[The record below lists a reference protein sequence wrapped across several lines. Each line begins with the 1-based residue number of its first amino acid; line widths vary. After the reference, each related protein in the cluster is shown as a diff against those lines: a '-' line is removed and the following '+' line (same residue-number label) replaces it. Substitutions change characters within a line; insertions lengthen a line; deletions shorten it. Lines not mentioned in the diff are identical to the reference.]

1 MHVFH
6 PYWCETCRVIQQQ
19 FWMKKC
25 DIHYVKHIWPLLHIF
40 RGSGLP
46 TTVIYAPD
54 YDALA
59 VRLTQGVRE
68 EAKKTSKYYI
78 AQLIKVDKQT
88 VKNRARRDERMAAA
102 VREEA
107 KNRIEF
113 LKERERH
120 VLTEIGSHVSNDVAN
135 LEVAQ

>member
-1 MHVFH
+1 M
-6 PYWCETCRVIQQQ
+6 
-19 FWMKKC
+19 
-25 DIHYVKHIWPLLHIF
+25 
-40 RGSGLP
+40 
-46 TTVIYAPD
+46 IYAPD